1 MPKSKH
7 RRKGKN
13 RARPA
18 SLAGATSDDP
28 ELAGLL
34 ADAEAD
40 GAFDDPADDPEM
52 AKALARAE
60 AELADEL
67 AAAGEDGDLGPF
79 LDGSESDEEFD
90 RVAQSLTEAVENQL
104 RANDPPAVAAA
115 LARLVAAGQER
126 DEAVALIGAV
136 LMFELNEVM
145 QSERE
150 FDAARYARNLA
161 NLPALP
167 EFD

>member
-18 SLAGATSDDP
+18 SLSGTTSDDP
-28 ELAGLL
+28 ELAALL
-34 ADAEAD
+34 ADAETD

-67 AAAGEDGDLGPF
+67 DAAGEDGDLGPF

-90 RVAQSLTEAVENQL
+90 RVAQSLTEAVEAQL
-104 RANDPPAVAAA
+104 SANDPPEVAAT
-115 LARLVAAGQER
+115 LARLLAAGHDRARAIAMIGMVMMIEMNEILRNER
-126 DEAVALIGAV
+126 P
-136 LMFELNEVM
+136 
-145 QSERE
+145 
-150 FDAARYARNLA
+150 FDRARYAGHLA
-161 NLPALP
+161 ALP
-167 EFD
+167 ELPAFD